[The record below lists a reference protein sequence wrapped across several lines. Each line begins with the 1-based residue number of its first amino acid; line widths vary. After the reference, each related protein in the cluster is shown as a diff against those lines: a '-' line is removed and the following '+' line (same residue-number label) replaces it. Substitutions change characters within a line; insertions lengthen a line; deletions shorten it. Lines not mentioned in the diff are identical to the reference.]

1 MKGWKQCSYW
11 RAKREE
17 QRGSKKTWNENLYI
31 KGRAGG
37 RGNKSKRGRDVEGR
51 SKE

>member
-11 RAKREE
+11 RAKRAEW
-17 QRGSKKTWNENLYI
+17 GKKTWNENEYI

-37 RGNKSKRGRDVEGR
+37 RGNKSKRGEGC
-51 SKE
+51 